1 MGKMSQI
8 HAAAQDHVSLHP
20 GISEDDPKYAEAVET
35 VAGELL
41 VLHAEQARL
50 EKMLVRIEYGN
61 DYAYSTQ
68 RKEMAQVERALQSVK
83 KDLRRYG

>member
-50 EKMLVRIEYGN
+50 EKMLVRIEYGD

-68 RKEMAQVERALQSVK
+68 RKEIAQIERALQSVK
-83 KDLRRYG
+83 KELAHFG

>member
-50 EKMLVRIEYGN
+50 EKMLVRIEYG
-61 DYAYSTQ
+61 DDFAYSTQ
-68 RKEMAQVERALQSVK
+68 RKEIAQIERALQSVK
-83 KDLRRYG
+83 KELAHFG

>member
-1 MGKMSQI
+1 M
-8 HAAAQDHVSLHP
+8 
-20 GISEDDPKYAEAVET
+20 
-35 VAGELL
+35 
-41 VLHAEQARL
+41 LHAEQARL